1 MIVLTGDI
9 HHNSLECE
17 EKAWFSQTPAKSGL
31 YYLQIARD
39 YNLKVTFFITGKV
52 AKEEPKTLIKML
64 EFGNLEIGGHTYDAL
79 RFNFGG
85 IAKII
90 KRATRRSYNIG
101 YFQKKDIEKTV
112 KAIKTV
118 TQKEIKIWRTHSYA
132 SDASTINILEKK
144 GFNIISDERNSLAL
158 YPYRIGGKRL
168 ISLPINVM
176 PDHEHLYHGARNA
189 NHVKYLNWKGD
200 CFGKESYTAEKWL
213 DIVMKQVENI
223 QAKGGIATLLVHPQ
237 CMDVL
242 DRFKTFEKL
251 CQYLSQYKSLFVSET
266 LPYAK
271 DSPY

>member
-17 EKAWFSQTPAKSGL
+17 EKAFFSQTPAKSGL

-39 YNLKVTFFITGKV
+39 YNLKVTFFMTGKV
-52 AKEEPKTLIKML
+52 AEEEPKILVQML
-64 EFGNLEIGGHTYDAL
+64 EFGNLEVGGHTYDAL
-79 RFNFGG
+79 RFKG
-85 IAKII
+85 IAKVI
-90 KRATRRSYNIG
+90 RRVARRGYNIG

-112 KAIKTV
+112 KAIRSIA
-118 TQKEIKIWRTHSYA
+118 QKEIKIWRTHSYA
-132 SDASTINILEKK
+132 SDASTVNILEKK
-144 GFNIISDERNSLAL
+144 DFNIISDERNSTAL
-158 YPYRIGGKRL
+158 YPYRIEANRL

-176 PDHEHLYHGARNA
+176 PDHEHLYHGERTRE
-189 NHVKYLNWKGD
+189 HVESLKWKGD
-200 CFGKESYTAEKWL
+200 CFGNKSYPADKWL
-213 DIVMKQVENI
+213 DIVKEQVEKI
-223 QAKGGIATLLVHPQ
+223 QVKGGIATLLVHPQ

-271 DSPY
+271 DSTD